1 MKFPTLSVIIPTRER
16 ADTLFHTLRTVVEQ
30 DYEKLEI
37 IISDNAS
44 TDSTEEVVRGYTDKR
59 LRYINTGKRLG
70 MSENWEFALSHVTG
84 DFVMYLGDDDG
95 LLPNACSDVAQ
106 IISKTNT
113 KAVIWNKPNYNW
125 PSITSMPNT
134 VTLQCAYDLCE
145 MDGNVVLKGVASG
158 RTSYGRLPVL
168 YSGFVSMNSINNIKK
183 KTGDF
188 FQSITP
194 DVYSGIVLA
203 EELKKYLYS
212 FRPFSINGGSQHSNG
227 ISSVSDNTKAQRFFI
242 ENKLNIN
249 DEIPVIRGS
258 IQSHVAE
265 SFLQAKNANLLK
277 GIGLNYDRIHFNIY
291 QELLVLNHELKKD
304 GLLKLLSLKLNK
316 QNKRLVEKELFLTAN
331 NKTDAKNDISE
342 VFQMPVNGHLIF
354 NCDSLN
360 VENSYDASKLIGVV
374 LGKYYLPHA
383 IKKGNYISFALIF
396 LQRKFTTFFSRYL
409 LPI

>member
-1 MKFPTLSVIIPTRER
+1 MKFPMLSVIIPTRER

-44 TDSTEEVVRGYTDKR
+44 TDNTEKVVRGYTDKR

-95 LLPNACSDVAQ
+95 LLPNACSDVAN

-125 PSITSMPNT
+125 PSISNMPNT
-134 VTLQCAYDLCE
+134 VTLKSAYDLCE
-145 MDGNVVLKGVASG
+145 MDGNIVLKGVASG

-168 YSGFVSMNSINNIKK
+168 YSGFISIESIINIKE
-183 KTGDF
+183 KTGHF

-203 EELKKYLYS
+203 EELKTYLYS
-212 FRPFSINGGSQHSNG
+212 FRPFSINGGSYHSNG
-227 ISSVSDNTKAQRFFI
+227 IASVSDKTKAQRFYN
-242 ENKLNIN
+242 ENKLSIN
-249 DEIPVIRGS
+249 DKIPVIRGS

-265 SFLQAKNANLLK
+265 SFLQAQNANLLK
-277 GIGLNYDRIHFNIY
+277 GIGLNFDRIHFNIY
-291 QELLVLNHELKKD
+291 QDLLVLDRDLKKD
-304 GLLKLLSLKLNK
+304 GLLKLLSLQLNVR
-316 QNKRLVEKELFLTAN
+316 NKKLVEKELFLIAN
-331 NKTDAKNDISE
+331 NKADAKNDMSE

-360 VENSYDASKLIGVV
+360 VENSYNASKLIGTL
-374 LGKYYLPHA
+374 LGTYYLPKSF
-383 IKKGNYISFALIF
+383 KKVNFVSFL
-396 LQRKFTTFFSRYL
+396 LVYLKRKIDKICAKYL
-409 LPI
+409 PPF

>member
-1 MKFPTLSVIIPTRER
+1 MKNPSLSVIIPTRER
-16 ADTLFHTLRTVVEQ
+16 ADTLFHTIRTVIEQ

-44 TDSTEEVVRGYTDKR
+44 TDNTEEVVRGYADKR
-59 LRYINTGKRLG
+59 LRYINTGERLG

-95 LLPNACSDVAQ
+95 LLPNACSDVAE
-106 IISKTNT
+106 IISRTNA

-125 PSITSMPNT
+125 PSIANMPNSI
-134 VTLQCAYDLCE
+134 TLQCAYDLCE

-158 RTSYGRLPVL
+158 RTSYGRLPVV
-168 YSGFVSMNSINNIKK
+168 YSGFVSKNAINNIKK

-212 FRPFSINGGSQHSNG
+212 FRPFSINGGSKHSNG

-249 DEIPVIRGS
+249 HEIPVIRGS
-258 IQSHVAE
+258 IQSHIAE

-277 GIGLNYDRIHFNIY
+277 GVGLNYDRIHFNIY
-291 QELLVLNHELKKD
+291 QELLVLDQDLKKD
-304 GLLKLLSLKLNK
+304 GLLKLLSLKLNG
-316 QNKRLVEKELFLTAN
+316 QNKRLVEKELFLIAN
-331 NKTDAKNDISE
+331 NNTDARYDMPE
-342 VFQMPVNGHLIF
+342 VFQMPLNGHLFF
-354 NCDSLN
+354 NCDFLN
-360 VENSYDASKLIGVV
+360 VGNSYDASKLIGAV
-374 LGKYYLPHA
+374 LGKYYFPHA
-383 IKKGNYISFALIF
+383 IKKGNYASFALIF
-396 LQRKFTTFFSRYL
+396 IKRRITTFFSKYL
-409 LPI
+409 LPL